1 MKKRLWI
8 IAGLTLLLAAGVYAF
23 SSGMIGAAAAQGQA
37 TAEPTLPAV
46 KAPAEIIS
54 EGVLEPER
62 YVELS
67 FNTGGLVAEVSV
79 AEGEQV
85 EAGQVLARL
94 SSREQLEAAI
104 TQANL
109 ELVNAQLALDELNEN
124 YPLQAAQSQQAVA
137 DAQKALED
145 AGRYLANVKGS
156 GDPADIDAAKAA
168 VVIAKDRLDKARKDY
183 RPYENKAEDNLIR
196 AVLLTRLSE
205 AQKNYDRLVA
215 RLNNLGGS
223 ANDTT
228 VAQAEAGLAVAEANL
243 EQAKKDYEMYLEGPD
258 PEALQAAQARLANAE
273 AQLAAAE
280 AARADLELVAPFAG
294 KVVKLDLKAGEFANP
309 GAPVL
314 TLADFSTWKVE
325 TTDLTEL
332 NVVDIAVGDPV
343 VVSFDALPEEELP
356 GVVVRIGDAGENRQG
371 DIIYT
376 VLVEPEPADAWAE
389 FQDVLRWKMTA
400 SVRIAN
406 GE

>member
-196 AVLLTRLSE
+196 AALLTRLSE

-243 EQAKKDYEMYLEGPD
+243 EQAKQDYEMYLEGPD

>member
-196 AVLLTRLSE
+196 AALLTRLSE